1 MRSTQHRDTLEFVKS
16 LHEAQEEIRIAL
28 RQERYA
34 EAQAMLVE
42 CQEFAAALGEFIEKT
57 EGAGHI
63 TVSRIEEYCE
73 SLYQVY
79 QGISDGP
86 VQENKIYRSLKQRL
100 FKIENSI
107 KNDIR
112 VRTEVVFFPY
122 KAAMWDSLESIYL
135 AARRDPNCDAYCV
148 PVPYF
153 DLKPDHSFGQMHYE
167 GREYPPGI
175 EVTDWQEYR
184 FEERKPDVIY
194 IHNAYD
200 NWELVRSVHSRFY
213 SENLKRY
220 TDELVYVPYFVLGQI
235 NPADE
240 KAAERIKHFCFL
252 PGIVYADRVIVESD
266 AVKKIYVR
274 EYLKA
279 ATTSGLGGKHL
290 DREYVEEKIQ
300 VEESPKYKKVLNTR
314 KEDIDIPDDW
324 RHMLEHQGGRQKK
337 VIFYNTSI
345 QALLDN
351 EEKMLD
357 KIEEALEIF
366 EGQKEYI
373 TLLWRPHPLLEST
386 MEAMRPAMMPAYR
399 SILDEYRTAGWGIYD
414 NTADLNRAIALSDAY
429 YGDNSSIVQLFI
441 QAQKP
446 VMLVSYG

>member
-1 MRSTQHRDTLEFVKS
+1 MRGTQHRDTLEFVKS

-28 RQERYA
+28 RRERYA
-34 EAQAMLVE
+34 EAQAMLAE
-42 CQEFAAALGEFIEKT
+42 CQEFAAALGESIEKT

-73 SLYQVY
+73 SLYQAY

-86 VQENKIYRSLKQRL
+86 VQENKIYRSLKQSL
-100 FKIENSI
+100 LKIKNSV
-107 KNDIR
+107 KNDIC
-112 VRTEVVFFPY
+112 VRREVVFFPY

-135 AARRDPNCDAYCV
+135 AARKDPNCDAYCV

-167 GREYPPGI
+167 GGEYPSGI
-175 EVTDWQEYR
+175 EVTDWQKYR

-200 NWELVRSVHSRFY
+200 NWNLVTSVHPRFY

-252 PGIVYADRVIVESD
+252 PGIVHADRVIVESE

-324 RHMLEHQGGRQKK
+324 RNMLGHRGGRQKK

-357 KIEEALEIF
+357 KIKEALEIF

-386 MEAMRPAMMPAYR
+386 LEAMRPAMMPAYR
-399 SILDEYRTAGWGIYD
+399 NILDRYRTAGWGIYD

-429 YGDNSSIVQLFI
+429 YGDNSSVVQLFI

-446 VMLVSYG
+446 VMLVGYG